1 MLSLNC
7 LFIVQGEGRGHLTQ
21 ALSLQSMLKDA
32 GHSVSCVLI
41 GLNERR
47 QVPGFFLDKIGAP
60 VTYFESPNFA
70 VDRNVQGIKIWPTI
84 VQNLRKRGQFK
95 KSLAIIKD
103 ALDTHQPDVI
113 INFYEPLTGVF
124 NFFHRPSIP
133 TVCIG
138 HQYMFHHPVYPFP
151 PGKWPQKMGAKFFT
165 RLTSYGAA
173 KRLALSFY
181 EAPDRPR
188 ISVMPPLLRKELFDL
203 PTDKEEDFFLIYLL
217 NKGYAD
223 AVIAWHKKHPN
234 FQLHCFWDNQDVE
247 EVHHYDDTLTFH
259 QLSDVKF
266 LDKMAHCRGL
276 ICTAGFES
284 ICEAMYL
291 GKSIL
296 AVPVKGHVEQY
307 WNALDLMQY
316 GGGIYDADFNIDRLF
331 NADPI
336 ASDVTNTFRT
346 WVDQAPERYIA
357 EIEDAARTTSN
368 KKKPANKNSVAA

>member
-21 ALSLQSMLKDA
+21 ALALQSMLKDA
-32 GHSVSCVLI
+32 GHSVCSVLI

-84 VQNLRKRGQFK
+84 VQNLKKRADFK
-95 KSLAIIKD
+95 KSLATIKSE
-103 ALDTHQPDVI
+103 LDTHQPDVI

-124 NFFHRPSIP
+124 NFFHRTSIP
-133 TVCIG
+133 TICIG

-165 RLTSYGAA
+165 RLTSFGAA

-181 EAPDRPR
+181 EAPDRSR
-188 ISVMPPLLRKELFDL
+188 LAVMPPLLRKELFNL
-203 PTDKEEDFFLIYLL
+203 PEDKEEDFFLIYLL

-223 AVIAWHKKHPN
+223 AVIEWHKRHPD

-247 EVHHYDDTLTFH
+247 EVYQYDDTLTFH

-316 GGGIYDADFNIDRLF
+316 GGGVYDAEFNIDRLF
-331 NADPI
+331 KADKI
-336 ASDVTNTFRT
+336 ESSVTNTFRA
-346 WVDQAPERYIA
+346 WVDRAHDRYIS
-357 EIEDAARTTSN
+357 EIEGVVKASPR
-368 KKKPANKNSVAA
+368 KKSVAV